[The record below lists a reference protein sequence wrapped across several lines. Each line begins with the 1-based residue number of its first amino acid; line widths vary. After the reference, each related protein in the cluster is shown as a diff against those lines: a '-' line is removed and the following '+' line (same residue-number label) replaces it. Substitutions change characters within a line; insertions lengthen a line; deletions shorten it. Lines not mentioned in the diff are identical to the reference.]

1 MNSKA
6 SLGKT
11 FTLFIATIAIV
22 IILLVFA
29 LGSYTIKKIDNS
41 NAGLKI
47 YTTEEIGLANLQE
60 YMIKYISLVKV
71 RVLIDK
77 GSSLENAVTEA
88 NYEE

>member
-22 IILLVFA
+22 IILLIFVFS
-29 LGSYTIKKIDNS
+29 SYTIKKIDNS

-47 YTTEEIGLANLQE
+47 YTTEEIGLANLQD
-60 YMIKYISLVKV
+60 YITKYTSLVRV
-71 RVLIDK
+71 RFLLEKDFTI
-77 GSSLENAVTEA
+77 ENAIVEA
-88 NYEE
+88 NYEP

>member
-22 IILLVFA
+22 IILLIFIF
-29 LGSYTIKKIDNS
+29 GSYAIKEIDDS

-47 YTTEEIGLANLQE
+47 YTTEEIGLTNLQE
-60 YMIKYISLVKV
+60 YIIEYISLVKV
-71 RVLIDK
+71 RFLIDK
-77 GSSLENAVTEA
+77 GYSSENAITEA
-88 NYEE
+88 NYEQ